1 MADGGVSK
9 CGRKAALSTFFTV
22 TFIAFT
28 LSVIALISPSW
39 QYVYLENGRTEHQH
53 GLWLDC
59 KRDFS
64 FDYGR
69 TREYYETLYRRDLQG
84 SPFDIFFLPP
94 LQCVYKFDY
103 YIDPEDL
110 YDHNHDENRIQ
121 NDAYQH
127 LFLGWKIA
135 ALSGCG
141 SAVVFSASALLFAV
155 LAFCHR
161 TFICASTVLVTISAI
176 LSSIGVT
183 VFYAWAN
190 YQDNKVIKEDG
201 DTTYEQILGW
211 AFYCQIVTTIMHW
224 LASMLGCCVTSVSF
238 SKTRAKLVKIEV
250 VEGNDERQ
258 LLSDGRS
265 SSQPF
270 KRSFSAIYRV
280 DSQSLR
286 QWERDYMRNA
296 RERQQRSQESPFK
309 RTASMPNF
317 SKKQAKLAERKL
329 ADRSSREVFS
339 STSNITETTQA
350 GSINTLE
357 RNQARRPPSAVP
369 LPARTSQPFA
379 LPTLPKLRSALKT
392 PQQSKKSVNIDD
404 SDITYECLPCDVS
417 AGVSS
422 LLGGRPAPL
431 NRTYDPVY
439 EQIGQENYLEP
450 NSVRLRSNLALN
462 MDQDKKALLPT
473 QPLPGSS
480 QSIPITHQK
489 TTVINDVVKPLSS
502 SVNHVH
508 GEGGTQKEPAG
519 SLNRTTEEMRKIES
533 HRRFA
538 TRKEPVIPMT
548 KPSSSSKF
556 DKPPLTIRDF
566 GISPRPKNGYCD
578 IETTFDGDGPPSVS
592 STNKIKYTEL
602 EKKEDAHKPPLSTP
616 LKYISVGGSSVEGP
630 SKPAQRPDLS
640 NDERMPSPPQYV
652 DRPTTSSN
660 NDSYDVLPL
669 ARAGIAINTFGDRSN
684 QRTITNLTFRPQTK
698 TGASEVFERPDSIT
712 GETSSTVS
720 SIPRKP
726 PLPLQQMMHRKL
738 LNAMPDE
745 VDRSVGSSTLVENDV
760 LRDTDSYIRDAEI
773 RLNLFMN
780 DVHKDETTV

>member
-28 LSVIALISPSW
+28 LSVISLISPAW

-135 ALSGCG
+135 ALAGCG

-161 TFICASTVLVTISAI
+161 TFICASTVVVTIAAI

-211 AFYCQIVTTIMHW
+211 AFYCQIFTTVIHW

-238 SKTRAKLVKIEV
+238 SKSRAKLVKIEV
-250 VEGNDERQ
+250 VEGGDERQ
-258 LLSDGRS
+258 LLSGPS

-296 RERQQRSQESPFK
+296 RERQQQSEGVSYSQK
-309 RTASMPNF
+309 NF
-317 SKKQAKLAERKL
+317 LGLRDHSDAFAEFVQTHGVYAELLEKAAQSRSKKVGRQVQ
-329 ADRSSREVFS
+329 RELFS
-339 STSNITETTQA
+339 SASNITDTTQTGKFCNLWFA
-350 GSINTLE
+350 RSVNTLE
-357 RNQARRPPSAVP
+357 WNQARRPTPGVMPPTRTTQPSA
-369 LPARTSQPFA
+369 LPA
-379 LPTLPKLRSALKT
+379 LPKLKSALKT
-392 PQQSKKSVNIDD
+392 PQQSRKSVNIDD
-404 SDITYECLPCDVS
+404 SDVTYECLPCDAS

-422 LLGGRPAPL
+422 LFGGRPSSSL
-431 NRTYDPVY
+431 RGHQYDPVY

-450 NSVRLRSNLALN
+450 NSVRMRSNQALN
-462 MDQDKKALLPT
+462 IDQDKK
-473 QPLPGSS
+473 
-480 QSIPITHQK
+480 
-489 TTVINDVVKPLSS
+489 
-502 SVNHVH
+502 
-508 GEGGTQKEPAG
+508 
-519 SLNRTTEEMRKIES
+519 
-533 HRRFA
+533 
-538 TRKEPVIPMT
+538 
-548 KPSSSSKF
+548 
-556 DKPPLTIRDF
+556 
-566 GISPRPKNGYCD
+566 
-578 IETTFDGDGPPSVS
+578 
-592 STNKIKYTEL
+592 
-602 EKKEDAHKPPLSTP
+602 
-616 LKYISVGGSSVEGP
+616 
-630 SKPAQRPDLS
+630 
-640 NDERMPSPPQYV
+640 
-652 DRPTTSSN
+652 
-660 NDSYDVLPL
+660 
-669 ARAGIAINTFGDRSN
+669 
-684 QRTITNLTFRPQTK
+684 
-698 TGASEVFERPDSIT
+698 
-712 GETSSTVS
+712 
-720 SIPRKP
+720 
-726 PLPLQQMMHRKL
+726 
-738 LNAMPDE
+738 
-745 VDRSVGSSTLVENDV
+745 
-760 LRDTDSYIRDAEI
+760 
-773 RLNLFMN
+773 
-780 DVHKDETTV
+780 